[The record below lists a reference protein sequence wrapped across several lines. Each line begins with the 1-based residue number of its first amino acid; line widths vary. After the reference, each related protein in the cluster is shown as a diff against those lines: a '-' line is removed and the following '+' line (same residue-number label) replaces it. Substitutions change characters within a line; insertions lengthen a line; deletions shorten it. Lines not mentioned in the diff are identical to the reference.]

1 MVVFIYPRPSQI
13 QFVRVLISNSPAVK
27 KKQIRELKSNTD
39 ISIHPEDLAS
49 RESLMLSLKLNEVF
63 PIVTVKARNILHERK
78 TKTTFFIA
86 NVYHSITEGDLQEE
100 VLNNN
105 AVNFTVQSRAIG
117 QPTNIKDITKES
129 NNQIS
134 TAQKLGVDTG
144 WKLYRCEANR
154 KPPQLLQI
162 FNCQKIAHSVR
173 ESSNAIR
180 CLRCSQGHSV
190 KEFAVS
196 KKAKY

>member
-1 MVVFIYPRPSQI
+1 
-13 QFVRVLISNSPAVK
+13 
-27 KKQIRELKSNTD
+27 
-39 ISIHPEDLAS
+39 
-49 RESLMLSLKLNEVF
+49 MLSLNLNEAF
-63 PIVTVKARNILHERK
+63 PIVTVKAKNTLQKSK

-86 NVYHSITEGDLQEE
+86 NVYHSITEDEFKGE
-100 VLNNN
+100 VINNI

-117 QPTNIKDITKES
+117 QQTNIKDITTES
-129 NNQIS
+129 NNQVS

-144 WKLYRCEANR
+144 WKLYRCEASR
-154 KPPQLLQI
+154 KPPQLLQS

-190 KEFAVS
+190 KEFTVS
-196 KKAKY
+196 KKAKC